1 MGYTADSVPSD
12 KFAQVRGF
20 KVEISAASGSKVK
33 SSGAVQVLKQNLRPQ
48 LNSMINA
55 MPDMIVLKTLPIPG
69 AKIMLSS
76 GVEALNFSIKFS
88 QPQESFMV
96 EDEMILN
103 KTSEGVE
110 IEIRRILVSKKEA
123 GRLQILSPL
132 ELQAQEQAVIT
143 AREAGSGMATGRR
156 SASVV
161 CLDSDCML
169 GQEVLDLRQLI
180 KKFLVGKE
188 GVRVHAKRVIS
199 AQGQYPAILP
209 QVSQM
214 VEKISGVSLKIEAD
228 EVLGFGL
235 SEETNSSLVSNP
247 LYEGSG
253 NSGENPLYEAKSSM
267 MLQSIRVSPSPEQWR
282 CEDSGRKPEPG
293 LLCGQTSHL

>member
-1 MGYTADSVPSD
+1 MKNLLIGLTVIVYSSIGYTADSAPAD

-20 KVEISAASGSKVK
+20 KVEISAASASKVK

-48 LNSMINA
+48 LNSMLNS

-76 GVEALNFSIKFS
+76 GVEALNFKMKFS
-88 QPQESFMV
+88 QPQESFVV

-103 KTSEGVE
+103 KTAEGVE
-110 IEIRRILVSKKEA
+110 IEIRRILVSKKES

-132 ELQAQEQAVIT
+132 ELQAQEQGVIT

-169 GQEVLDLRQLI
+169 GQEILDLRQLI
-180 KKFLVGKE
+180 KKVFNG
-188 GVRVHAKRVIS
+188 
-199 AQGQYPAILP
+199 
-209 QVSQM
+209 
-214 VEKISGVSLKIEAD
+214 
-228 EVLGFGL
+228 
-235 SEETNSSLVSNP
+235 
-247 LYEGSG
+247 
-253 NSGENPLYEAKSSM
+253 
-267 MLQSIRVSPSPEQWR
+267 
-282 CEDSGRKPEPG
+282 
-293 LLCGQTSHL
+293 